1 MELKLFVSGVPSGEN
16 LWGDT
21 NVSSY
26 FGTLYVSSKENMKF
40 DIRLN
45 KTGAKIYAYYHYLVY
60 NYINDYDGRTGSY
73 FGLTI
78 RLDSFCSDYRTIY
91 NVLDILYRKKIV
103 GTILKEVNGGRLQYT
118 CPSFDKRD
126 AELQE
131 LEKSARSMLGTSLSS
146 TDFMNIPSMPS
157 GKGQVRLS
165 WEDAVQNSVV
175 QAVGQYAFCSIS
187 SEYESLS
194 LSARLKEEFQRG
206 AISRQSE
213 INRLTGDIQ
222 DANKKNENLKNEIV
236 RLQKPLKNP
245 SFSSSH
251 HEHRHHHYD
260 EYNEDKGGD
269 SQKTTNYIMGGLLLI
284 IVLILGYYGLSLDDT
299 SEVHIIQQKEIPND
313 SVFNVYD
320 IRNQK
325 ELCPSAIIQVQRN
338 QETISDENVS
348 YIINV
353 SGLDDY
359 ADKQCLTSMGTLIM
373 SGSNQYELNEC
384 NKDSDLV
391 VVFVT
396 TNKENKK
403 LQNLKSITI
412 KNEK

>member
-1 MELKLFVSGVPSGEN
+1 
-16 LWGDT
+16 
-21 NVSSY
+21 
-26 FGTLYVSSKENMKF
+26 
-40 DIRLN
+40 
-45 KTGAKIYAYYHYLVY
+45 
-60 NYINDYDGRTGSY
+60 
-73 FGLTI
+73 
-78 RLDSFCSDYRTIY
+78 
-91 NVLDILYRKKIV
+91 
-103 GTILKEVNGGRLQYT
+103 
-118 CPSFDKRD
+118 
-126 AELQE
+126 
-131 LEKSARSMLGTSLSS
+131 
-146 TDFMNIPSMPS
+146 
-157 GKGQVRLS
+157 
-165 WEDAVQNSVV
+165 
-175 QAVGQYAFCSIS
+175 
-187 SEYESLS
+187 
-194 LSARLKEEFQRG
+194 
-206 AISRQSE
+206 
-213 INRLTGDIQ
+213 
-222 DANKKNENLKNEIV
+222 
-236 RLQKPLKNP
+236 
-245 SFSSSH
+245 
-251 HEHRHHHYD
+251 
-260 EYNEDKGGD
+260 
-269 SQKTTNYIMGGLLLI
+269 MGGLLLI